1 MTITVPKIDVR
12 PHAMTIADAVK
23 WSGLGRTKIYE
34 LASEGRLEM
43 VKVGTRSLVLTASL
57 ERLLSDA
64 PKLQLKR
71 A

>member
-1 MTITVPKIDVR
+1 MTATTPKIDVR

-23 WSGLGRTKIYE
+23 WSGLGRTTLYE

-57 ERLLSDA
+57 ERLIADA
-64 PKLQLKR
+64 PKLHAKR